1 MVFPANGFKTGVLR
15 FGHGPVLASWMVAF
29 AVGLPF
35 NGTKAL
41 TLPKFRKQ
49 PLHPIYPHLFEPLD
63 LGFTQLPNRVLM
75 GSMHTGLEELGDWRR
90 VAAYYA
96 ERASGGVGLI
106 VTGGMAPNAE
116 GAVFQGAAG
125 LSGDQDIANHRLVT
139 DAVHAE
145 GGRIAMQILHA
156 GCYAY
161 KPDLVAPSAIRSPI
175 TPFTPRELDDAGVE
189 KQLDDIATAAARARR
204 AGYDGVEIMG
214 SEGYFL
220 NQFLVTHTNKRNDRW
235 GGPYENRMRAPVE
248 AVRRARAAT
257 GPDFIIIYRL
267 SMIDLIPN
275 GSTWA
280 EVVQLAKAIEAA
292 GANIINTGIGW
303 HEARVPTIA
312 TSVPRRAFTWV
323 TRKLMGQVG
332 IPLITSN
339 RINTP
344 GVAEQVLADGCADMV
359 SMARPFLAD
368 PDFVAKARD
377 GNARSITPCIA
388 CNQACL
394 DHTFEMK
401 PASCLVNPRAGAET
415 ELVYAPAEAPKVIAV
430 AGAGPAGLSA
440 ALVAAERGH
449 KVTLF
454 EEAGQI
460 GGQLNMAKV
469 IPGKEEFRGLLAY
482 YQHKL
487 EETGVTVHLGTT
499 ATPEMLKTFDE
510 VIIATGVRPRDP
522 EISGQ
527 DGQNVLGYIDVL
539 RGKAA
544 VGPRVAIIGAGGIGF
559 DVAEYLVQS
568 GISPTEDADLWRA
581 EWGVSDP
588 AKNRGG
594 LDPSGAHPEPPARQ
608 VFLLQRKAQKIGKGL
623 GKTTGWIHR
632 LTLKRKGVQMIG
644 GVNYE
649 RIDENGLHIS
659 FGPSRDN
666 PKLLEVD
673 TVVLCAGQEP
683 ERGLADSLTDSGK
696 PVHVIGG
703 ADLAMELDAERAI
716 AQGSRLAAS
725 L

>member
-1 MVFPANGFKTGVLR
+1 MVFPATGFKTGVFR
-15 FGHGPVLASWMVAF
+15 FGLRPVLALWMVAF
-29 AVGLPF
+29 AAGLPF
-35 NGTKAL
+35 NGTEAL
-41 TLPKFRKQ
+41 PLPTFRKQ
-49 PLHPIYPHLFEPLD
+49 PLHPTYPRLFEPLD
-63 LGFTQLPNRVLM
+63 LGFAQLPNRVLM

-96 ERASGGVGLI
+96 ERARGGVGLI

-125 LSGDQDIANHRLVT
+125 LFTDTDIANHRLVT

-156 GCYAY
+156 GRYAY
-161 KPDLVAPSAIRSPI
+161 TPDLVAPSAIRSPI
-175 TPFTPRELDDAGVE
+175 TPFKPRELDDAGVE
-189 KQLDDIATAAARARR
+189 KQLDDIATAAARARQ
-204 AGYDGVEIMG
+204 AGYDGVEVMG

-220 NQFLVTHTNKRNDRW
+220 NQFLVTHTNKRTDQW

-292 GANIINTGIGW
+292 GATIINTGIGW

-323 TRKLMGQVG
+323 TGKLMGQIG

-344 GVAEQVLADGCADMV
+344 EVAEQVLAEGCADMV

-377 GNARSITPCIA
+377 GRAASITPCIA

-401 PASCLVNPRAGAET
+401 PASCIVNPRAGAET
-415 ELVYAPAEAPKVIAV
+415 ELVYAPADTPKSIAV
-430 AGAGPAGLSA
+430 VGAGPAGLSA
-440 ALVAAERGH
+440 ALVAAQRGH
-449 KVTLF
+449 LVTLF
-454 EEAGQI
+454 ETSAQI
-460 GGQLNMAKV
+460 GGQLNMAKM
-469 IPGKEEFRGLLAY
+469 IPGKEEFRELLAY
-482 YQHKL
+482 YGHEL
-487 EETGVTVHLGTT
+487 ERFGVSLRLNT
-499 ATPEMLKTFDE
+499 AAVPGMLQPFDE

-522 EISGQ
+522 KIAGQ
-527 DGQNVLGYIDVL
+527 DGPKVLTYSEVL
-539 RGKAA
+539 RDKAA
-544 VGPRVAIIGAGGIGF
+544 VGQRAAIIGAGGIGF
-559 DVAEYLVQS
+559 DLAEYLVQH
-568 GISPTEDADLWRA
+568 GISPTENTDLWRA

-588 AKNRGG
+588 ARDRGG
-594 LDPSGAHPEPPARQ
+594 LDPSGPHPEPPARQ

-649 RIDENGLHIS
+649 RIDKDGLHIS
-659 FGPSRDN
+659 FGANRDN
-666 PKLLEVD
+666 PKLLVVD

-683 ERGLADSLTDSGK
+683 ERALADALSNSGK
-696 PVHVIGG
+696 PVHIIGG
-703 ADLAMELDAERAI
+703 ADVAVELDAKRAI